1 MKKAILSVAAM
12 LALAVTLVSCGGGSP
27 KAAAEKWLNGFYH
40 MDYASAKEVSTEE
53 TKKQLESFE
62 SMMGMM
68 QQNAKDEAK
77 KIKVDVKDP
86 KVEGDN
92 ATVEYTLSND
102 PSPKT
107 LKMVKQNGKW
117 LAQWSKMDMGG
128 MGGGSGAGTDMSTDP
143 SASGMGASPDTMM
156 APPADG
162 SISNGAAV
170 DTATR

>member
-1 MKKAILSVAAM
+1 MKKVILSVVAVFA
-12 LALAVTLVSCGGGSP
+12 LALTLVSCKGSSP
-27 KAAAEKWLNGFYH
+27 KATAEKWLNGFYH
-40 MDYASAKEVSTEE
+40 MDYAAAKEVSTEE

-68 QQNAKDEAK
+68 QQNQKDQAK

-86 KVEGDN
+86 KVDGDN
-92 ATVEYTLSND
+92 ATVEYTLSDD

-128 MGGGSGAGTDMSTDP
+128 GAG
-143 SASGMGASPDTMM
+143 AGADAGSMNNGGTSPADTMM

-162 SISNGAAV
+162 TMNSAPV
-170 DTATR
+170 DSPATR